1 MDSLLFPQKQ
11 APLNKRR
18 FCFIDTASV
27 NYMMVSRYAVISA
40 SVVIA
45 ITFSATA
52 SASAFV
58 HFEMFFLTLRT
69 DGAETLNSV
78 SPNEISSGIISGF
91 AAASPHIPTGI
102 FSAAAQRII
111 LRIMRRT
118 LGCIGEY
125 R

>member
-1 MDSLLFPQKQ
+1 MD
-11 APLNKRR
+11 
-18 FCFIDTASV
+18 
-27 NYMMVSRYAVISA
+27 SRYAVTSA

-45 ITFSATA
+45 ITFSAIA

-69 DGAETLNSV
+69 DGADTLNSV
-78 SPNEISSGIISGF
+78 SPKEISSGIIIGL
-91 AAASPHIPTGI
+91 AAASPHMPTGI
-102 FSAAAQRII
+102 FSAAAQRMI

-118 LGCIGEY
+118 LGCMGEY